1 MMPVHFR
8 RFSLPILA
16 LAITV
21 ATALPAAATV
31 PSSGPDNLN
40 KALQSFIVRL
50 EKTKE
55 TKLPPRL
62 SNTEDAKVLEA
73 LWDVPAII
81 GQAPYKAS
89 DLPILMD
96 IIQQQAQITKAYVLF
111 SPDPQKQAD
120 TKNNSIAF
128 QDEITRSSA
137 AMISF
142 IAAALE
148 AANDYASAVKSDSNS
163 KAQTDTILKLRL
175 GLQQVINGSAL
186 MLSNPELNAHNQE
199 RLALA
204 LAGNATVIA
213 TSISLQDRTMLS
225 NIVKGAKPVL
235 RETARQSADQFITTM
250 ANKDCT
256 GLCALH

>member
-21 ATALPAAATV
+21 TAALPAAATV

-40 KALQSFIVRL
+40 NALQSFIVRL

-89 DLPILMD
+89 DLPVLMD

-137 AMISF
+137 AMIRF

-163 KAQTDTILKLRL
+163 KVQTDTILKLRL

-186 MLSNPELNAHNQE
+186 MLSNPDLNAHNQE
-199 RLALA
+199 RLAQA
-204 LAGNATVIA
+204 LADNAAVIA
-213 TSISLQDRTMLS
+213 SSISLQDRTMLS
-225 NIVKGAKPVL
+225 NITERAKPVL
-235 RETARQSADQFITTM
+235 RDTARQSADQFITAM
-250 ANKDCT
+250 ENKDCT

>member
-21 ATALPAAATV
+21 IAMHPATATV
-31 PSSGPDNLN
+31 PPGGTEYLN
-40 KALQSFIVRL
+40 KALQGFIMRL
-50 EKTKE
+50 EKSKE

-73 LWDVPAII
+73 LWNVPAII
-81 GQAPYKAS
+81 GQAPYKAT
-89 DLPILMD
+89 DLPVLMD
-96 IIQQQAQITKAYVLF
+96 IMQQQAQITTAYTQF

-120 TKNNSIAF
+120 TKSNSIAF
-128 QDEITRSSA
+128 QDEIIRSTA

-142 IAAALE
+142 ISATLE
-148 AANDYASAVKSDSNS
+148 AAGNYASSAPADKNG
-163 KAQTDTILKLRL
+163 KAQTDAILKLRL

-199 RLALA
+199 RLAQA
-204 LAGNATVIA
+204 LAGNASVIA
-213 TSISLQDRTMLS
+213 ASISLQDRTMLS

-235 RETARQSADQFITTM
+235 RETARQSADQFIATM
-250 ANKDCT
+250 GNKDCT

>member
-1 MMPVHFR
+1 MLPVHFR
-8 RFSLPILA
+8 RYSLPMLA
-16 LAITV
+16 LAIAV
-21 ATALPAAATV
+21 TAIHPAVATV
-31 PSSGPDNLN
+31 PSNGPDHLN
-40 KALQSFIVRL
+40 SALQAFIVQL
-50 EKTKE
+50 EKAKE

-73 LWDVPAII
+73 LWNAPAII

-89 DLPILMD
+89 DLPVLMD
-96 IIQQQAQITKAYVLF
+96 IIQQQAQVTKAYVLF

-137 AMISF
+137 AMIRF
-142 IAAALE
+142 IAAAME
-148 AANDYASAVKSDSNS
+148 AAEDYAAAVQTDKGN

-175 GLQQVINGSAL
+175 GLQQVINGAAL

-199 RLALA
+199 RLAQA
-204 LAGNATVIA
+204 LAENAATIA
-213 TSISLQDRTMLS
+213 RSISLQDRTMLS

-250 ANKDCT
+250 ENKDCT